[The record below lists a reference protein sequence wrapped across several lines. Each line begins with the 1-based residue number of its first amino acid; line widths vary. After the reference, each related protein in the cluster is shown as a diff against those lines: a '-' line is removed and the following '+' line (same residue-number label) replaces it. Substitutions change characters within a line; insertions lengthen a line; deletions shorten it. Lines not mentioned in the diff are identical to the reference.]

1 MVQPRDGK
9 IQSAPTAQ
17 QRAENRSFFFFD
29 ENITENRILSLHLN
43 LMVKWNAFFLMN
55 RKLRILALLI
65 S

>member
-1 MVQPRDGK
+1 MVQSRDGK

-43 LMVKWNAFFLMN
+43 LMVKWNVFFLMN